1 MSGRSPSAG
10 FVFVSSPGCPH
21 RVAHEFRSRHI
32 GKRLMKAGVEF
43 CRMKGYRRIYGHA
56 QKDLLSYYVSIGWKQ
71 LEGSSAF
78 FFCDYP
84 YVEIIYDA
92 DAPPNAVGLGDDPYV
107 LLRPEGSW
115 DRPGVL
121 ERSAQRGS

>member
-1 MSGRSPSAG
+1 
-10 FVFVSSPGCPH
+10 
-21 RVAHEFRSRHI
+21 
-32 GKRLMKAGVEF
+32 MKAGVEF

-71 LEGSSAF
+71 LEGSSDF
-78 FFCDYP
+78 FFSDYP
-84 YVEIIYDA
+84 YVEIIYDT
-92 DAPPNAVGLGDDPYV
+92 DAHPNAVGLGDDPYV

-121 ERSAQRGS
+121 DRSAQRGSGRLAAGKRK